1 MKLRHHKSVVTVTA
15 IVLLAGACSSSGS
28 KSATTGS
35 STGSAVPG
43 VSATQITVGNVSTV
57 GGPVPGLFQGAPFG
71 ADAYFAYIN
80 SKGGVHGRKLVVKTG
95 DDALNCNQHLAQ
107 VQALA
112 PEVLAFVGSFSTN
125 DNCSASFFTANPT
138 LPDVSKALTPQAQA
152 LPNNFSAQTHGDGF
166 YLGPLQYYKDHY
178 PQAVKAVGTIVPNS
192 SGAISAWNDEKAAM
206 ESIGYHVT
214 YERTTGT
221 TETDFTSDVLRMRD
235 AGVQMVS
242 LTQTDIATMARF
254 LNAMQ
259 QQNWHP
265 QLVTTAGTAYNG
277 NLFKLVNP
285 GAAEGMINDTYYSM
299 YQGED
304 RATTPEIDLF
314 LTWLNKTH
322 PGFKPDLFAVNGW
335 ASARLFVQALEAA
348 PATPT
353 RADLIAQLEKIH
365 SFDSNGLIAT
375 NDPAS
380 KVAPTCYIFIKVHNN
395 AFERFDSPKSGF
407 RCSPGGFYHV
417 KGAA

>member
-1 MKLRHHKSVVTVTA
+1 MKVRSRTA
-15 IVLLAGACSSSGS
+15 IVTLAATALLAAACGSSSA
-28 KSATTGS
+28 KSAGTTGAA
-35 STGSAVPG
+35 STTPG
-43 VSATQITVGNVSTV
+43 VTASAITVGNVSTL

-71 ADAYFAYIN
+71 VDAYFDYIN
-80 SKGGVHGRKLVVKTG
+80 SKGGVHGRKLVLKTG
-95 DDALNCNQHLAQ
+95 DDALNCNQRVAQ
-107 VQALA
+107 VQSLYGQ
-112 PEVLAFVGSFSTN
+112 VFAFVGSFSTV
-125 DNCSASFFTANPT
+125 DNCSAPFFTANPT
-138 LPDVSKALTPQAQA
+138 IADVSKALTPQAQA

-178 PQAVKAVGTIVPNS
+178 PAAVKAVGTIVPNS

-206 ESIGYHVT
+206 ESIGYHIA

-221 TETDFTSDVLRMRD
+221 TETDFTADVLRMRD

-285 GAAEGMINDTYYSM
+285 GAAEGMINDTYYAM

-304 RATTPEIDLF
+304 RATVPEIDLF
-314 LTWLNKTH
+314 LTWLGKTH

-335 ASARLFVQALEAA
+335 ASARLFVQALEAG

-353 RADLIAQLEKIH
+353 QADLMAQLKKIH
-365 SFDSNGLIAT
+365 SFDSNGLIAS
-375 NDPAS
+375 NDPAG
-380 KVAPTCYIFIKVHNN
+380 KVAPTCYIFVKVHNN

-407 RCSPGGFYHV
+407 RCSPGGFHTNS
-417 KGAA
+417 GG